1 MFNKIESLYKKKS
14 PYNRIT
20 KRIFWVYIIIIFLL
34 WILNINNIYIMMGI
48 TLIVGFIIIKHICEK
63 ELKTK
68 LYIKMHNKEDRG
80 KPLNEIIIYT
90 EKKMFENFL
99 KKEKKYNKENLE
111 CIINHYRTYIKPKIA
126 GDNFFAIMAI
136 VVSIALTF
144 VSKEGFN
151 INSFTNALPYL
162 FSFIFMTAII
172 YFSIK
177 KFIEI
182 KKIFK
187 GEAGIY
193 ERLEVIFSEMY
204 IEYKSVKVKAKN
216 KGKILN
222 STKVKKGTVSYNKA
236 PK

>member
-1 MFNKIESLYKKKS
+1 MFNKIEDLYKKKS

-34 WILNINNIYIMMGI
+34 WILNINNIYIMMVI
-48 TLIVGFIIIKHICEK
+48 TLIMSFLIIKRICEK

-68 LYIKMHNKEDRG
+68 LYINIDKKEDSG
-80 KPLNEIIIYT
+80 KPLNEIIIFT
-90 EKKMFENFL
+90 EKKMFKAFL
-99 KKEKKYNKENLE
+99 KTEKKYNKETLE
-111 CIINHYRTYIKPKIA
+111 CILNHYRTYIKPKIA
-126 GDNFFAIMAI
+126 GDNFLAIVAI
-136 VVSIALTF
+136 VVSIALAF

-151 INSFTNALPYL
+151 INSFEKALPYL
-162 FSFIFMTAII
+162 FCFIVITAII

-187 GEAGIY
+187 GEAGMY

-204 IEYKSVKVKAKN
+204 IEYKNDKNKTKN
-216 KGKILN
+216 KGK
-222 STKVKKGTVSYNKA
+222 STKSRKQTFSSDKS